1 MNARTIVATLGATVV
16 AGSAVLAGAL
26 IWIATTEPARLAA
39 GETPWA
45 LPSLVLAAV
54 TRVLA
59 LVL

>member
-1 MNARTIVATLGATVV
+1 MNARTILGTLGAAVV
-16 AGSAVLAGAL
+16 AGSVVLAGAI
-26 IWIATTEPARLAA
+26 IWLATTEPARIAE

-45 LPSLVLAAV
+45 LPGLVLAAV